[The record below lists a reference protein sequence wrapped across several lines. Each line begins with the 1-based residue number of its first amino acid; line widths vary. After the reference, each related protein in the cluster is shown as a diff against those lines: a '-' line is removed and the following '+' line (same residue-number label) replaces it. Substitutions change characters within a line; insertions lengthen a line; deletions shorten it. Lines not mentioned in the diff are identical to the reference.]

1 MASNDRN
8 KLPTD
13 AHPAK
18 AGEHLEREYG
28 HSSGDRNTR
37 TDERDWKHF
46 KDGKERT
53 EHADAPPESD
63 DSNRRV

>member
-1 MASNDRN
+1 MASTDRN
-8 KLPTD
+8 KPPTD

-18 AGEHLEREYG
+18 AGEQLEHEYG

-46 KDGKERT
+46 KDGKQRT
-53 EHADAPPESD
+53 EHADAPRESD
-63 DSNRRV
+63 DSHRRV